1 MYHQCWLFICET
13 NVYSG
18 YRLINMFFFDDIGPL
33 DLAFTLL
40 LTFQLL
46 KWKCQYIVVN
56 ISPLDDIS
64 EYFSS

>member
-1 MYHQCWLFICET
+1 ML
-13 NVYSG
+13 
-18 YRLINMFFFDDIGPL
+18 FFDDIGPL

-64 EYFSS
+64 PIDLTFIILVTDLSTVEKVSY